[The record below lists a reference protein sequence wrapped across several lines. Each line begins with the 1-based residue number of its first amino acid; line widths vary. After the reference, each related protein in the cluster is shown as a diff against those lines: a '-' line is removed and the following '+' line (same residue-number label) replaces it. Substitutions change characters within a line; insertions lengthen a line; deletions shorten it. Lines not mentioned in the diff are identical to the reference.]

1 MTTSVGIG
9 RRIALATRGHRG
21 GVFDRYHVDQV
32 ISILDPLYTATVT
45 ADPSNLE
52 AAITVRSDNT
62 TFNIDS
68 ILVGEYAVVAT
79 TPQYKVELTY
89 ISEDS
94 TITIL
99 DGVP

>member
-21 GVFDRYHVDQV
+21 GVFNRYHVDQV
-32 ISILDPLYTATVT
+32 VSVLDPLFSATIT
-45 ADPSNLE
+45 ADPTNLE
-52 AAITVRSDNT
+52 AAITVRSQT
-62 TFNIDS
+62 STFTIDS
-68 ILVGEYAVVAT
+68 ILTNEYSVVASS
-79 TPQYKVELTY
+79 PQYKVELTY
-89 ISEDS
+89 LGEES